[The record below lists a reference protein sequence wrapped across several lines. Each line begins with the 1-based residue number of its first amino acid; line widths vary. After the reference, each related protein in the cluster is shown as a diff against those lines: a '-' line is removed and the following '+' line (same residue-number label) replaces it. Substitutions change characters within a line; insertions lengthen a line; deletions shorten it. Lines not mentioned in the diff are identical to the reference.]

1 MLGKAP
7 SEIKVVKPLWGGR
20 IADFEAAKRMLE
32 QFISR
37 VLRRFP
43 FLRLRLIVTAPYGL
57 TQVERRAVFSA
68 VKRPGV
74 KEIYFIEEAIA
85 SAIGS
90 GLPVAEPRGIF
101 IINLGGGV
109 TEITVLSLGG
119 IVLAST
125 LRVGGETM
133 DEVIQRY
140 LYRQYRLR
148 VGLTAAEAAKQ
159 EAAYALDPPANQTYR
174 FRGINME
181 QRLPEALEIKASELT
196 GVISPVLA
204 VVTGAVREVFE
215 QIPPQLAADVIQDGV
230 YLTGGG
236 ALLKN
241 LDLYFQRA
249 LNLPVKRVERPLSCA
264 VEGAGQAFKYIKLL
278 EMQRG

>member
-1 MLGKAP
+1 MVAFSKGQAAVAGIEAHRMLGKAP

-20 IADFEAAKRMLE
+20 IADFEAAKKMLE
-32 QFISR
+32 QFIYR

-43 FLRLRLIVTAPYGL
+43 FLRLRLIVTIPYGL

-74 KEIYFIEEAIA
+74 KEVYFIEEAIA
-85 SAIGS
+85 AAIGS
-90 GLPVAEPRGIF
+90 GLPITEPRGIF

-140 LYRQYRLR
+140 IYRQYHL
-148 VGLTAAEAAKQ
+148 
-159 EAAYALDPPANQTYR
+159 
-174 FRGINME
+174 M
-181 QRLPEALEIKASELT
+181 
-196 GVISPVLA
+196 
-204 VVTGAVREVFE
+204 
-215 QIPPQLAADVIQDGV
+215 
-230 YLTGGG
+230 GGFG
-236 ALLKN
+236 H
-241 LDLYFQRA
+241 
-249 LNLPVKRVERPLSCA
+249 C
-264 VEGAGQAFKYIKLL
+264 
-278 EMQRG
+278 